1 MKLLTT
7 LLLATLA
14 ALTLASPTTSSN
26 NAANVLNAR
35 DECDICH
42 DKEAECRA
50 VSPYPTSNRLPSGVL
65 TRYYLVLLLL
75 VEPHRLR
82 HLVSARCVPRQP
94 GVPQQLRV
102 QLLDGGKEMV

>member
-14 ALTLASPTTSSN
+14 ALILAFPTTSN

-50 VSPYPTSNRLPSGVL
+50 VSSYPTSNRLPSGVL

-75 VEPHRLR
+75 VEPTGCDI
-82 HLVSARCVPRQP
+82 SCPRDVCLGNQVCHNNC
-94 GVPQQLRV
+94 GYSC
-102 QLLDGGKEMV
+102 